1 MSPALSDF
9 SFSTSWNWRNSKVGS
24 AIMEEILSLGFK
36 KVELNYRISEGMLET
51 IEPMVARG
59 ELEVPSV
66 HNVFPAVDDER
77 FDTDSRLLGYDDP
90 ELRRRAVELT
100 VRSAERGAALGA
112 KALVVH
118 PGVMPPDREAL
129 SASSLSGLEWDR
141 RLKELYERGFRKGQ
155 REFDGPFEEFS
166 SLRARLAPPELERV
180 VRSLEEVANRIERLR
195 LGMRIGVE
203 NRPMCWQI
211 PVFAE
216 MDYILEKLAGAPLGL
231 WFDTGHGAM
240 MRHLGFFDDAA
251 EAAKIAGPGAA
262 NLVGM
267 HIHDVDGVDDHFS
280 PYTREGQDRYLSLI
294 AAAPIKVIELGAKN
308 PREAVA
314 EGCAA
319 LVRALADR
327 KEG

>member
-1 MSPALSDF
+1 MGGSVSIGLSDF

-24 AIMEEILSLGFK
+24 AIMEEIISLGFT
-36 KVELNYRISEGMLET
+36 KVELNYRISEEMLKT

-59 ELEVPSV
+59 EIEVPSV

-77 FDTDSRLLGYDDP
+77 FDTDSRLLGYDDS

-100 VRSAERGAALGA
+100 IRSAERGAALGA

-118 PGVMPPDREAL
+118 PGVMPPDREGLSAGAL
-129 SASSLSGLEWDR
+129 SGFEWDQ
-141 RLKELYERGFRKGQ
+141 RLKELYERGFRRGQ
-155 REFDGPFEEFS
+155 SEFDGAFEEFVAVRS
-166 SLRARLAPPELERV
+166 RLAPPELERI
-180 VRSLEEVANRIERLR
+180 VRSLEEIANRIEKLR
-195 LGMRIGVE
+195 LGLRIGVE

-211 PVFAE
+211 PTFAE
-216 MDYILEKLAGAPLGL
+216 MDYILKELSGAPLGL

-251 EAAKIAGPGAA
+251 EASRIAGPGAA

-280 PYTREGQDRYLSLI
+280 PYTREGQDPYLALI

-319 LVRALADR
+319 LVSALAR
-327 KEG
+327 